1 MIDDDLSTKVAI
13 IIGER
18 EVTYANFSR
27 HIAHVRDLLEQ
38 ESKGESILGLSLS
51 LTNYQHWVAH
61 FAAAT
66 LGIATVA
73 MRPDQET
80 YTDIPVIGPVD
91 PMADTRIIPLDHLVL
106 SEAPPERIALL
117 AYREASQALAE
128 NEECLHRI
136 VLTSGSTGTAKDV
149 LLCNR
154 DIKRR
159 QQVNEHFW
167 ERHLPEKKGNRR
179 VLCLMGR
186 DTLAGFQLALF
197 GLLNGESII
206 FLAPGPALESL
217 LRGVEQANHV
227 AGTPALFITLCDA
240 ANRTPLV
247 NVNTRS
253 IVSAGTRLELP
264 VRDRI
269 KELLGARVFSVYG
282 STETGFVA
290 DYDMTNYEGDSSYAG
305 RLCHG
310 VDLQICSDNDEPLAP
325 MIEGRIRVRTEEM
338 TDGYGR
344 NTSEGAFYDG
354 WFYPGDRGYITS
366 EKDLYVVGRD
376 DDLLNI
382 NGEKLLATHVESKLI
397 ETGQFTDVCVLPYLR
412 SDGRDLLVVMTVS
425 GLEKEKQRS
434 IVTPLIPFVSFK
446 ILPVET
452 IPRNHMGKIERKALT
467 EYLRENLVEDSM
479 LENSGHDA

>member
-1 MIDDDLSTKVAI
+1 MIDADLSTKAAI

-18 EVTYANFSR
+18 EVTYADFSR
-27 HIAHVRDLLEQ
+27 HVAHVRDLLEQ
-38 ESKGESILGLSLS
+38 EAQGESILGLSLS

-61 FAAAT
+61 FAAAA

-73 MRPDQET
+73 MRPDQAT
-80 YTDIPVIGPVD
+80 YKEIPVVGPVN
-91 PMADTRIIPLDHLVL
+91 PMVDTRIINLDHLVL
-106 SEAPPERIALL
+106 REAPPERISLS
-117 AYREASQALAE
+117 AYREVSQALAA
-128 NEECLHRI
+128 NEERLHRI

-149 LLCNR
+149 LLSNG

-159 QQVNEHFW
+159 RQVNEHFW
-167 ERHLPEKKGNRR
+167 ERHLPEKEGNRR

-240 ANRTPLV
+240 AKKSPLG

-264 VRDRI
+264 VKDRV

-290 DYDMTNYEGDSSYAG
+290 DYEMTNYEGDSSYAG

-310 VDLQICSDNDEPLAP
+310 VELQICSDKDEPLAP
-325 MIEGRIRVRTEEM
+325 MIEGRIRVRTDEM
-338 TDGYGR
+338 IDGYGR
-344 NTSEGAFYDG
+344 NTSEGAFHDG

-366 EKDLYVVGRD
+366 EKDLYVVGRA

-382 NGEKLLATHVESKLI
+382 NGEKLLATHVESELI
-397 ETGQFTDVCVLPYLR
+397 ETGQFTDVCVLPYL
-412 SDGRDLLVVMTVS
+412 SSNGKDLLVVMTVS
-425 GLEKEKQRS
+425 GLDKEKQRS
-434 IVTPLIPFVSFK
+434 IVTPLIPFVYFK
-446 ILPVET
+446 ILPVKT
-452 IPRNHMGKIERKALT
+452 IPRNHMGKIQRKALT
-467 EYLRENLVEDSM
+467 EYLRENLVENSK
-479 LENSGHDA
+479 LENNGHDV

>member
-1 MIDDDLSTKVAI
+1 MIDADLSTKAAI

-18 EVTYANFSR
+18 EVTYADFSR
-27 HIAHVRDLLEQ
+27 HVAHVRDLLEQ
-38 ESKGESILGLSLS
+38 EAQGESILGLSLS

-61 FAAAT
+61 FAAAA

-73 MRPDQET
+73 MRPDQAT
-80 YTDIPVIGPVD
+80 YKEIPVVGPVN
-91 PMADTRIIPLDHLVL
+91 PMVDTRIINLDHLVL
-106 SEAPPERIALL
+106 REAPPERISLS
-117 AYREASQALAE
+117 AYREVSQALAA
-128 NEECLHRI
+128 NEERLHRI

-149 LLCNR
+149 LLSNG

-159 QQVNEHFW
+159 RQVNEHFW
-167 ERHLPEKKGNRR
+167 ERHLPEKEGNRR

-240 ANRTPLV
+240 AKKSPLG

-264 VRDRI
+264 VKDRV

-290 DYDMTNYEGDSSYAG
+290 DYEMTNYEGDSSYAG

-310 VDLQICSDNDEPLAP
+310 VELQICSDKDEPLAP
-325 MIEGRIRVRTEEM
+325 MIEGRIRVRTDEM
-338 TDGYGR
+338 IDGYGR
-344 NTSEGAFYDG
+344 NTSEGAFHDG

-366 EKDLYVVGRD
+366 EKDLYVVGRA

-382 NGEKLLATHVESKLI
+382 NGEKLLATHVESELI
-397 ETGQFTDVCVLPYLR
+397 ETGQFTDVCVLPYL
-412 SDGRDLLVVMTVS
+412 SSNGKDLLVVMTVS
-425 GLEKEKQRS
+425 GLDKEKQRS
-434 IVTPLIPFVSFK
+434 IVTPLIPFVYFK
-446 ILPVET
+446 ILPVKT
-452 IPRNHMGKIERKALT
+452 IPRNHMGKIQRKALT
-467 EYLRENLVEDSM
+467 EYLRENLVENSM
-479 LENSGHDA
+479 LEKGGHDL